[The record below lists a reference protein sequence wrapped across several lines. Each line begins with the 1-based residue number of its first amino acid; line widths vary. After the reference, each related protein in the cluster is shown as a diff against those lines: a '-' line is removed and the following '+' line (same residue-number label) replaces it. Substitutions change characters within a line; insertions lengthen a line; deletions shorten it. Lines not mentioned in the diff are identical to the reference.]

1 MYISFDELSPQARVW
16 IYQADR
22 KLNEAELSL
31 IEEAAPGFLEKWA
44 THGKPL
50 KSSYRIFHK
59 QFLVIAV
66 EETVQAASGCSIDSS
81 VGFVRA
87 LENELE
93 VSFTDR
99 SKVAFVLDGEVY
111 LEALPGLK
119 TSIEAGKITADTQ
132 TFNNLVSNKQEL
144 EENWLLPARET
155 WLKRYFS

>member
-16 IYQADR
+16 IYQSDR
-22 KLNEAELSL
+22 RLNEADISL
-31 IEEAAPGFLEKWA
+31 IEEAAPVFLEKWA

-50 KSSYRIFHK
+50 RSSYRIFHH

-66 EETVQAASGCSIDSS
+66 EEAVQAASGCSIDSS
-81 VGFVRA
+81 VAFVQA
-87 LENELE
+87 LEKELD

-99 SKVAFVLDGEVY
+99 SKVAFVLNGDVY
-111 LEALPGLK
+111 LEALPALK
-119 TSIEAGKITADTQ
+119 SSIEAGKITAETQ

-144 EENWLLPARET
+144 DERWLLPARET